1 MRLFLFWIRTAALSL
16 VRSWRSTLV
25 LAFMLLVSTSTLIF
39 LSAMAV
45 GVNDAMVRN
54 STSLYSGQ
62 VSGLSLPGSV
72 KPESLKNEGVAG
84 VLKRAHSPGVIS
96 NGERVEPVTMV
107 SVDPSAEREHTAL
120 WKKVVEGRYLDGNG
134 PQILLSKPVAD
145 VLKASIG
152 TKIRFSGGFGRQETE
167 LVVAG
172 IYRTG
177 VSSLDRGVA
186 FVPEGI
192 IDNGQGEWQ
201 AAIFLN
207 DGVSA
212 DAAAKGY
219 KGYEFRAWDELM
231 PDLKELIDL
240 NYVSMSIVMALVF
253 GVVSIGIAGAF
264 SIFIFKNMRE
274 YGVMKAMGVTSRET
288 AFLIISKV
296 VLLNLFTGVIGTAL
310 GALFVFIAAR
320 SGIDLSAFTSHNQY
334 FSVSGV
340 IYPRLTPYSLCLPP
354 IVSFAFGL
362 VSALWPAAIVAR
374 RKPAQIL
381 RIV

>member
-1 MRLFLFWIRTAALSL
+1 
-16 VRSWRSTLV
+16 
-25 LAFMLLVSTSTLIF
+25 MLLASTSTLIF

-45 GVNDAMVRN
+45 GINDAMVRN

-62 VSGLSLPGSV
+62 VSGFSLPGSV
-72 KPESLKNEGVAG
+72 KPEDLKNEGVAG
-84 VLKRAHSPGVIS
+84 VLRRTHAPGVIS
-96 NGERVEPVTMV
+96 NGEMVEPVTIV
-107 SVDPSAEREHTAL
+107 SVDPIEEKEHAAL
-120 WKKVVEGRYLDGNG
+120 WKKVVEGRYLDRNG
-134 PQILLSKPVAD
+134 PQILLSKPAAD
-145 VLKASIG
+145 GLKASIG
-152 TKIRFSGGFGRQETE
+152 TKIRFSSGFGRQETE
-167 LVVAG
+167 LIVAG

-177 VSSLDRGVA
+177 VNSLDRGVA
-186 FVPEGI
+186 FVPEGV
-192 IDNGQGEWQ
+192 IDNPAQWQ
-201 AAIFLN
+201 AAIFLE

-212 DAAAKGY
+212 DAVAKGY
-219 KGYEFRAWDELM
+219 SGYDFKAWDELM

-240 NYVSMSIVMALVF
+240 NYISMSIVMALVF

-296 VLLNLFTGVIGTAL
+296 ALLNLLTGVIGTAL